1 MPHLPVSELHMLIDL
16 LPLLPLLSAGSKAGR
31 GMAGTDSGNNSRSPT
46 AAHCCIPARWG

>member
-16 LPLLPLLSAGSKAGR
+16 LPLLSAGSKAGG

-46 AAHCCIPARWG
+46 AAHRCIPARWG